1 MFAALRAEL
10 PDRQACKT
18 MVALLALAHER
29 ACEAEL
35 ASLLEA
41 DLTAKRLPDL
51 DRLRARFAPD
61 PARLPSVHIQT
72 VPLSDYHVLLKGAA
86 ATSEHAI

>member
-41 DLTAKRLPDL
+41 DLNAKHLPDL

-72 VPLSDYHVLLKGAA
+72 VPLSDYHVLLNGAA
-86 ATSEHAI
+86 AASEHAI